1 MPEQT
6 TTRFETGR
14 RYYCRSFGD
23 HTCVWRFTVTART
36 AQTITIIQDGETEAR
51 RRRVRVWHDVERV
64 DPLGRYSLSPVLSAD
79 SPERPQA

>member
-6 TTRFETGR
+6 TTRFETAQ

-23 HTCVWRFTVTART
+23 HNCVWRFTVITRT
-36 AQTITIIQDGETEAR
+36 PQTITIVGDGETEAR
-51 RRRVRVWHDVERV
+51 RRSVRVWQDVERV

-79 SPERPQA
+79 SPEEPQP

>member
-1 MPEQT
+1 MPDQA

-23 HTCVWRFTVTART
+23 HNCIWRFTVEART
-36 AQTITIIQDGETEAR
+36 AQTVTIIQDGETEAR
-51 RRRVRVWHDVERV
+51 RRRVRVWQDVERV

-79 SPERPQA
+79 SPERPPS